1 MPFNE
6 IGRCLFGFLNNFLF
20 YNIKKANVVRF
31 IFKNTPQLNDYCKTI
46 KQKHFITYLETLRN
60 TQCINMKQ
68 KAVSWQVNRNNFE
81 KQVILNFKDFYIA
94 SSLRLF
100 LLENHKRR
108 ANWKCSSHVCP
119 LHSQYLQYLR
129 FAISFPYA
137 ADKPTNHFRSSKLK
151 NLF

>member
-6 IGRCLFGFLNNFLF
+6 IGRCLLGFLNNFLF

-31 IFKNTPQLNDYCKTI
+31 IFKNTPQLNGYCKTI

-81 KQVILNFKDFYIA
+81 K
-94 SSLRLF
+94 
-100 LLENHKRR
+100 
-108 ANWKCSSHVCP
+108 
-119 LHSQYLQYLR
+119 
-129 FAISFPYA
+129 
-137 ADKPTNHFRSSKLK
+137 
-151 NLF
+151 